1 MVGLPDPIMSLG
13 MIVAAALLTVLMV
26 GLPDTIMSLGM
37 IVEAAPAHELPLTLV
52 TLERALP
59 RMAPDQLQN

>member
-37 IVEAAPAHELPLTLV
+37 IIEAAPAHGRFT
-52 TLERALP
+52 
-59 RMAPDQLQN
+59 